1 MCRCGRFCRAVDG
14 VMLHTGLSDAPAF
27 RRLEAFFQIDA
38 EHQRR
43 IGTLVVLC
51 SMIERDLEILCWV
64 LAGQDPATGV
74 ATTEKAPASEL
85 VKRLRTGAAA
95 VEPAAL
101 ADLLI
106 EATETTADL
115 FEIRNTVVLGRPM
128 VGPDGAS
135 SLARN
140 PSWFGEARRRPA
152 SALPVSNDVLD
163 LAAEI
168 ALTTNLVIAGFQAV
182 LTNQLPPAF
191 VLDRSA
197 EMGQRRREAHD
208 LVRRMTRL

>member
-1 MCRCGRFCRAVDG
+1 MLGIQRTTVVDAARHLKSLGAVHYTRGSIEVRCGPFCRVVDG

-27 RRLEAFFQIDA
+27 RRLDAFFQIDT

-64 LAGQDPATGV
+64 LAGQDPAAGV

-85 VKRLRTGAAA
+85 VQRLRTGAAA
-95 VEPAAL
+95 IENAKL
-101 ADLLI
+101 ANFLI
-106 EATETTADL
+106 EAAETTTDL
-115 FEIRNTVVLGRPM
+115 LEIRNTVVHGRPM
-128 VGPDGAS
+128 VGADGAP

-140 PSWFGEARRRPA
+140 PSWFGETRRRPA
-152 SALPVSNDVLD
+152 GALPVSNDVLD

-182 LTNQLPPAF
+182 
-191 VLDRSA
+191 
-197 EMGQRRREAHD
+197 
-208 LVRRMTRL
+208 